1 VVQVDTDR
9 PSVGFGSDLHLVD
22 LDEMHRLVEVEAIQA
37 GRDTESVA
45 DRPDVSAMAGDLR
58 MDDAALGG
66 AGAVIGMLAGAGI
79 PGLEASMVQALA
91 APDGVA
97 ADTLRRFGVVVGDNP
112 GQPQTLVAIIEALQ
126 RAGATSQD
134 ILSFLLWL
142 IDNPVKVALDLSIV
156 QTETLK
162 MGVTTLFQ

>member
-1 VVQVDTDR
+1 
-9 PSVGFGSDLHLVD
+9 
-22 LDEMHRLVEVEAIQA
+22 
-37 GRDTESVA
+37 
-45 DRPDVSAMAGDLR
+45 
-58 MDDAALGG
+58 
-66 AGAVIGMLAGAGI
+66 
-79 PGLEASMVQALA
+79 MVQALA